1 VKILVTGATG
11 FLGTALVERLLARGE
26 TDLRCFL
33 RSGSDHAR
41 LDALGRRY
49 PAAKLELYVGS
60 LASRESAARALEGVG
75 VVYHLAASL
84 LGAAADIFLN
94 TVVASKH
101 LLEAIQDGAASG
113 PKPRPPAE
121 AIAAV
126 PERRP
131 IKVVLVSSFGVYG
144 VASLPRGHVVDEST
158 PFEPH
163 PERRDLYSQAKL
175 RQEKLFREY
184 QARLGFPLVVLRP
197 GVIYGPRGSRIS
209 ARVGLDL
216 MGLFLH
222 LGGDNRLPLTYV
234 DNCAEAIAVAGQSE
248 QAEGQTYN
256 VVDDDLPTCGQYL
269 ARYRREVKPLR
280 AVRIPYLAM
289 HAISVAVQRYHAF
302 SKGQLP
308 AIFTP
313 YKTATSWKGNRFDNA
328 KLKSLGWKPLVPTE
342 EGLRRAFEDFR
353 ANPK

>member
-1 VKILVTGATG
+1 MKVLVTGATG

-26 TDLRCFL
+26 KDIRCFL
-33 RSGSDHAR
+33 RSGSDRSR
-41 LDALGRRY
+41 LDDLARRY
-49 PAAKLELYVGS
+49 PQAALDLHVGS
-60 LASRESAARALEGVG
+60 LGSRESAAWALDGVS

-101 LLEAIQDGAASG
+101 LLEAIAAAS
-113 PKPRPPAE
+113 
-121 AIAAV
+121 
-126 PERRP
+126 RP

-144 VASLPRGHVVDEST
+144 VADLPRGHVIDEDT
-158 PFEPH
+158 PLEQH
-163 PERRDLYSQAKL
+163 PARRDLYSQAKL

-184 QARLGFPLVVLRP
+184 QAKAGFPLVVMRP
-197 GVIYGPRGSRIS
+197 GVIYGPHGSRIS
-209 ARVGLDL
+209 TRVGLDL

-222 LGGDNRLPLTYV
+222 LGGDNVLPLTYV

-248 QAEGQTYN
+248 AANGQTYN
-256 VVDDDLPTCGQYL
+256 VVDDDLPTCEQYL

-289 HAISVAVQRYHAF
+289 QAISTLVQRYHAF

-328 KLKSLGWKPLVPTE
+328 RLKALGWKQLVPTDD
-342 EGLRRAFEDFR
+342 GVRRAFESFK